1 MKRVVKNIFFAIN
14 SSRLIFHILL
24 FKLKADPL
32 FAGDLL
38 RWKELYHKE
47 KHSDISAF
55 LHFLIY
61 KPEFRN
67 LFYYRMGNASRVIKF
82 LCPQMNTLYINT
94 KKIGKGL
101 FIAHGFS
108 CIISAESIGE
118 NFWVLQQVTVGS
130 AHGGDPVIG
139 NNVRVFAG
147 AKVIGKIKIGNNVDV
162 GANAVVVK
170 DVPDNSTAVGV
181 PARII
186 KRDIPTD

>member
-1 MKRVVKNIFFAIN
+1 MKRFFKNVFFALN

-38 RWKELYHKE
+38 RWQELYHKE
-47 KHSDISAF
+47 KYSATRAF

-67 LFYYRMGNASRVIKF
+67 LFYYRMGKISSVIKF

-108 CIISAESIGE
+108 CMISAESIGE
-118 NFWVLQQVTVGS
+118 NFWILQQVTLGS
-130 AHGGDPVIG
+130 AHGGDPV
-139 NNVRVFAG
+139 
-147 AKVIGKIKIGNNVDV
+147 IGNNVDV

-170 DVPDNSTAVGV
+170 DVPDNCTVVGV
-181 PARII
+181 PARIV
-186 KRDIPTD
+186 KRSNPTD